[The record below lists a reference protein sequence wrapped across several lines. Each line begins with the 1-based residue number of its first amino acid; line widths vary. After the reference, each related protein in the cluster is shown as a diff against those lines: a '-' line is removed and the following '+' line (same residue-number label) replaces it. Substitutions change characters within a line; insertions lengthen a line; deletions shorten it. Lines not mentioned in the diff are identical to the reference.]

1 MSHQRTR
8 SPDPITARDTD
19 EYNKLS
25 NKALKAK
32 YDEVYSKFA
41 TYVAT
46 YPRERLPEHHDK
58 RGFPKI
64 ISDWVFSADRVQL
77 VNEII
82 DMEARM
88 RELDAGAA
96 QVAHVKDMQDE
107 EERRRNAAE
116 KKGHFT
122 EKELADQRMQD
133 YLKFQHYEHFGK
145 VDEIQRQQNEL
156 LGFGR
161 LTNPEVAIQQ
171 GTFTED
177 TAPPG
182 AVTRYI
188 WQRGRDRYK
197 DKGGRTKRAKKAKRS
212 HRYRHLKQR
221 SRTRKH

>member
-8 SPDPITARDTD
+8 SPSKITARDTD

-25 NKALKAK
+25 KNDLKAK
-32 YDEVYSKFA
+32 YNEVYSKFA
-41 TYVAT
+41 TYVAM
-46 YPRERLPEHHDK
+46 YPRSERLPEHHDK
-58 RGFPKI
+58 RGLTKK

-96 QVAHVKDMQDE
+96 QVAKAERIRHDE
-107 EERRRNAAE
+107 AGE
-116 KKGHFT
+116 GYLT
-122 EKELADQRMQD
+122 EKELVTKRMKEIIDSENERQRA
-133 YLKFQHYEHFGK
+133 
-145 VDEIQRQQNEL
+145 QNEL
-156 LGFGR
+156 LGFGPY
-161 LTNPEVAIQQ
+161 TNLEVVANQQ
-171 GTFTED
+171 GAATSSIGFHS
-177 TAPPG
+177 
-182 AVTRYI
+182 
-188 WQRGRDRYK
+188 YK